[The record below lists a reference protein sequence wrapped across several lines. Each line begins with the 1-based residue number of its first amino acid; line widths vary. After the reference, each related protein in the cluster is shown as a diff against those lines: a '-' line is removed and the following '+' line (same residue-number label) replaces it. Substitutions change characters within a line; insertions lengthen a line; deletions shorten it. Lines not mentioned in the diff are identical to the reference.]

1 MNLVVLIPLIF
12 AFPKGSQAGALGLAN
27 VMSSLVNVMLLSYA
41 LRRKMPKWKFVPL
54 LKPLVVMIFTA
65 GISGMVA
72 WFIHEEWMNRLGAE
86 TIWLKI
92 GEVFVPAILAFGF
105 YWGITSMIGL
115 REARD
120 LLSLCRGHEV
130 KD

>member
-1 MNLVVLIPLIF
+1 M
-12 AFPKGSQAGALGLAN
+12 AN

-92 GEVFVPAILAFGF
+92 GEVFVPAVLALILYG
-105 YWGITSMIGL
+105 GVTSLLGL

-120 LLSLCRGHEV
+120 LISLILNKQIE
-130 KD
+130 D